1 MYISPEIEKKTDLLS
16 CVVQVEKVSV
26 TCIPSVSSTTG
37 GFITVRVSRQA
48 HLANGGAYER
58 EEP

>member
-16 CVVQVEKVSV
+16 CVVQVEKV

>member
-16 CVVQVEKVSV
+16 CVVQVEKV
-26 TCIPSVSSTTG
+26 TCITSVSSTTG